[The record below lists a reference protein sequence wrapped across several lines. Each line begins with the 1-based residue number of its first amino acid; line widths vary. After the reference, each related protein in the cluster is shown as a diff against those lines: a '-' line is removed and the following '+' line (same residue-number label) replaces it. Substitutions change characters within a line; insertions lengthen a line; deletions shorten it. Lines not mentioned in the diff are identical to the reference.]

1 MPLAKKGF
9 QYEEKVIN
17 AIRTVGVVGNIVEAA
32 GASATA
38 DADILLNG
46 VIHPL
51 EIKLDSRAQMGGYSA
66 RYSNIDNKID
76 ISFTETLD
84 EPMTEVL
91 SKTVF
96 SKSNELDELL
106 QFLSLQAPPEIN
118 LKTNKFPVFVT
129 KEAWNNAAQNN
140 LLVNTRFKSTIDF
153 VHRHYS
159 KKGIHYMQI
168 GDSGL
173 FYLESN
179 PACLPIPQLDC
190 DINIEL
196 RTARSGS
203 KKGPLGFAVCSG
215 GIRIQARLQNK
226 IKSPHTLDCPE
237 GIRELLATLKN
248 DYNRQVWHYTIL

>member
-1 MPLAKKGF
+1 MPLAIKGF

-17 AIRTVGVVGNIVEAA
+17 AIRTAGVVGNIIEGA
-32 GASATA
+32 GASAVGA
-38 DADILLNG
+38 DADILISG
-46 VIHPL
+46 VIYPL

-76 ISFTETLD
+76 ISFTEALD
-84 EPMTEVL
+84 EPIIEVL
-91 SKTVF
+91 SSAVLSR
-96 SKSNELDELL
+96 SKELDELL

-140 LLVNTRFKSTIDF
+140 LLVNMRFESTIDF
-153 VHRHYS
+153 VHKHYS

-179 PACLPIPQLDC
+179 PACLPVPQLNC

-203 KKGPLGFAVCSG
+203 RKGPLGFLVCSG

-226 IKSPHTLDCPE
+226 IKSPYTLDCPE
-237 GIRELLATLKN
+237 DIRELLK
-248 DYNRQVWHYTIL
+248 DKK